1 MAPPPTC
8 PDSTDPRAMA
18 MVRNRAMMPV
28 IMSVVTE
35 IAVPTLTLA
44 TVQTAI
50 GHRCVHAGGLV
61 AGT

>member
-1 MAPPPTC
+1 
-8 PDSTDPRAMA
+8 MA